1 MGYSQK
7 CPDQTTYFD
16 QRSGKCLACA
26 KPDKG
31 RELSPNCGRSDTG
44 GKHEPSTRPCPH
56 KTFNDGK
63 YLMCQTCTQCQ
74 TGFITV
80 SNCTTTADTRCLDLR
95 KTTQVPVTEATD
107 AQDVSAFTKPSTV
120 WTPLASDTLPTAP
133 HPYLRMVPLILVICM
148 LLVVLST
155 WLICRRRKRG
165 QNMVLNFVRRSSL
178 MSAGFS
184 PLSAPAANNDLED
197 FLSPNIFSA
206 PLQSVLDNL
215 DVLEE
220 LVILLD
226 PETQGVKNTKHLA
239 SLCSF
244 PFTWITYTYSM
255 RESKSPLKAVLEGV
269 TSRHPEWTVGHLA
282 KLLWQMERND
292 AINVLTKLKQNETDA

>member
-95 KTTQVPVTEATD
+95 KTTQVPVTRLIFIPGSNRCSRC
-107 AQDVSAFTKPSTV
+107 VSLHQT
-120 WTPLASDTLPTAP
+120 
-133 HPYLRMVPLILVICM
+133 IN
-148 LLVVLST
+148 
-155 WLICRRRKRG
+155 G

>member
-95 KTTQVPVTEATD
+95 KTTQVPVTRLIFIPGSNRCSRC
-107 AQDVSAFTKPSTV
+107 VSLHQTING
-120 WTPLASDTLPTAP
+120 
-133 HPYLRMVPLILVICM
+133 MVPLILVICM